1 MLCFRAE
8 TAQDGSCCPA
18 SNQKAQIRGK
28 GHSSARY
35 WSAVPAG
42 ETHRI
47 CQLGFVLGL
56 CSLRGIHADVLTC
69 PCADV
74 CVHACMRVCVISL

>member
-8 TAQDGSCCPA
+8 TLLKMEAAAQLL
-18 SNQKAQIRGK
+18 IRRPRSG
-28 GHSSARY
+28 GRGIPLLGIGRLFLLARLTESS
-35 WSAVPAG
+35 P
-42 ETHRI
+42 
-47 CQLGFVLGL
+47 LGFVLGL

-74 CVHACMRVCVISL
+74 CVHACMRIYV